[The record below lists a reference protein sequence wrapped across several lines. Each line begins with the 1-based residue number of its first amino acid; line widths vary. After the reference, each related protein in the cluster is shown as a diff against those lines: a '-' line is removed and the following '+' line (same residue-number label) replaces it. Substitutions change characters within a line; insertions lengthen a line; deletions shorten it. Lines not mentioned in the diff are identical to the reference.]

1 MADKKISALTGAATP
16 LAGTEVLPI
25 VQSGSTVKV
34 AVSNLTAGR
43 AVSAASLALTSPLPA
58 TSGGTGQSSAFTTDA
73 IPYATSTTQLN
84 GNSTL
89 TWTGHQ
95 LQLANIDY
103 TAKTLKL
110 LPNTN
115 DAAYFT
121 TIVDNINNGTT
132 ISKVESGF
140 VTTTLYLHDGNVTNN
155 NGNFVIGTSGKGIDF
170 SATPGTGTSELL
182 ADYEEGTFTPN
193 LTFGGGN
200 TGMAGTFTGNYTKV
214 GNQVTV
220 DIRIALTAKGSSTGI
235 AVIGVLPFSAKAYPC
250 AVIDASSG
258 VVGPATTWLGAVGG
272 TDMYLFY
279 QDVTTRTLYSQA
291 NFTDTADLRLGLTYL
306 V

>member
-155 NGNFVIGTSGKGIDF
+155 NGNFVVGTAGKGIALSDFGGIRTFGWGNVSSIAQDLATLFSNVSFTNRGLSIEVQVMTQSSGSAAVAATFVGVRTPGGTWAF
-170 SATPGTGTSELL
+170 SAVTDATSGGATITPSGSGTTL
-182 ADYEEGTFTPN
+182 T
-193 LTFGGGN
+193 LTFSV
-200 TGMAGTFTGNYTKV
+200 A
-214 GNQVTV
+214 NQFGV
-220 DIRIALTAKGSSTGI
+220 ALVRLI
-235 AVIGVLPFSAKAYPC
+235 
-250 AVIDASSG
+250 
-258 VVGPATTWLGAVGG
+258 
-272 TDMYLFY
+272 
-279 QDVTTRTLYSQA
+279 SQS
-291 NFTDTADLRLGLTYL
+291 
-306 V
+306 